1 MLPVCCPWL
10 IGLSFARRFPK
21 YTGCNRMEDALLP
34 GGGAAPPPQHPRR
47 ATVRSTVLNVFTLI
61 CYPYGVPYC
70 FGQMGWVLGSVFL
83 VGSTWINVEA
93 GVALGEICARRPELT
108 SFPKVVRAAFGGRW
122 GAATLWL
129 QYGSYWLTNVYN
141 FVITAEYWTES
152 GVLTTWCEQRFMF
165 LTYVLIVP
173 LIQLPDYHAMAPAA
187 LFSNAVIVLGV
198 LSLFWVA
205 YVQGGP
211 EPGVDYETAG
221 FGRASRGGVSMAFAL
236 AGAGVFPELIA
247 EMKHPD
253 QFARAV
259 RCAFLPIFLLYA
271 ACGLAG
277 FWLFGGDAAGDILRN
292 FPPNLAATHVT
303 AFLMALSF
311 LVSTVENN
319 LFMVL
324 GIERAAAARW
334 PGLRETAPRTKSFLF
349 RAAFLASE
357 LVVAAALRGAG
368 AGDMQALAGAVSGP
382 ALCYAAPFACHLAL
396 FAGEHSRPRRWAF
409 LAFVVAGGLLCVFGT
424 YYSVLGVVEAASS
437 YTIFGGSCRLAA
449 ERA

>member
-1 MLPVCCPWL
+1 
-10 IGLSFARRFPK
+10 
-21 YTGCNRMEDALLP
+21 MEDALLP
-34 GGGAAPPPQHPRR
+34 GGGAAVPPQHPRR

-93 GVALGEICARRPELT
+93 GVALGEVCARRPELT

-259 RCAFLPIFLLYA
+259 RCAFLPIFVLYA

>member
-1 MLPVCCPWL
+1 
-10 IGLSFARRFPK
+10 
-21 YTGCNRMEDALLP
+21 MEDALLP

-93 GVALGEICARRPELT
+93 GVALGEICARKPELT

-211 EPGVDYETAG
+211 EPGVDYESSG

-259 RCAFLPIFLLYA
+259 RCAFLPIFVLYA

-324 GIERAAAARW
+324 GIERATAARW
-334 PGLRETAPRTKSFLF
+334 PGLRESAPRTKSFLF

-437 YTIFGGSCRLAA
+437 YTIFGGSCRLAV

>member
-34 GGGAAPPPQHPRR
+34 GGGAAVPPQHPRR

-93 GVALGEICARRPELT
+93 GVALGEICARKPELT

-259 RCAFLPIFLLYA
+259 RCAFLPIFVLYA